1 MHSDTSSHVNHLQYA
16 GLGRRFLALVAD
28 FLIFGAVMLPGV
40 NKDVNW
46 VMVLYAFLSLTVVR
60 LLPIAISLVG
70 TGVSLPTVAF
80 LGWFGPRGLA
90 SILFGLLVVEQLQS
104 AGGKTILATTVVT
117 IVLSVFAHGLT
128 AAPQARWYAR
138 MAHNQGACP
147 ENEAVSE
154 MPMRFGNAP
163 TTN

>member
-1 MHSDTSSHVNHLQYA
+1 
-16 GLGRRFLALVAD
+16 
-28 FLIFGAVMLPGV
+28 
-40 NKDVNW
+40 
-46 VMVLYAFLSLTVVR
+46 
-60 LLPIAISLVG
+60 
-70 TGVSLPTVAF
+70 VAF

-90 SILFGLLVVEQLQS
+90 SILFGLLVLEQLQS

-128 AAPQARWYAR
+128 AAPLAQWYAR
-138 MAHNQGACP
+138 MARNQGACP

-163 TTN
+163 AAN